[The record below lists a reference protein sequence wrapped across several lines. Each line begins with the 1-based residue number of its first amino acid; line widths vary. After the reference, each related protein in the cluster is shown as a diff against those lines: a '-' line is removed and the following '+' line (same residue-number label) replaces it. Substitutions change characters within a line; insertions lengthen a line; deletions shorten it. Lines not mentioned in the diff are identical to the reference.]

1 MDAEDCLAVTLDEAL
16 REALV
21 APRMTLD
28 ELRLELAVA
37 LYQGGVALLWQGAGA
52 RRGLGVDFPGDPGAA
67 GYSGALR
74 PPGV

>member
-21 APRMTLD
+21 AARMTQD

-37 LYQGGVALLWQGAGA
+37 LYQGG
-52 RRGLGVDFPGDPGAA
+52 
-67 GYSGALR
+67 
-74 PPGV
+74 